1 MKPMTMR
8 WRLLL
13 PGLALLLAAC
23 APMHQ
28 QALTAE
34 HRNQV
39 KEVKVQMV
47 VPQETFIFSAA
58 NPNISAA
65 MGGGLIPALIDSAV
79 QKSRQEQLGA
89 RVRPLLDK
97 LIEVDFR
104 DEARTVLAQ
113 EAGLPFR
120 VSSSEVVVQLPGRKQ
135 HEAMISGLRPGQAY
149 LRIVSFYSLDPEVL
163 LLSVR
168 SQAVMWRQGVQ
179 EKVFGTGAVYQSQV
193 QSTEPEAVRERLRE
207 GVAQTLRLLA
217 LDMAQPAVQGQQG
230 KAEHPYKTDAKSI
243 MLQGDVLANE
253 PARVLMRERSGTMF
267 SLQK

>member
-1 MKPMTMR
+1 MDPIAMR

-13 PGLALLLAAC
+13 PALALLLAAC

-34 HRNQV
+34 HRSQV
-39 KEVKVQMV
+39 KEVKLLLV

-58 NPNISAA
+58 NPNVSAA
-65 MGGGLIPALIDSAV
+65 LGGGLIPALIDSAV
-79 QKSRQEQLGA
+79 QKSRQEELSG
-89 RVRPLLDK
+89 RMRPLLDK
-97 LIEVDFR
+97 LIDVDFR
-104 DEARTVLAQ
+104 EEARAVLAQ
-113 EAGLPFR
+113 GAGLPFR
-120 VSSSEVVVQLPGRKQ
+120 VSSAEVAVQLPGKAQ
-135 HEAMISGLRPGQAY
+135 HEAMVAGLRPGQAY
-149 LRIVSFYSLDPEVL
+149 LRIVSYYSLEPEAM

-179 EKVFGTGAVYQSQV
+179 EKVFGTGAVYQGQV
-193 QSTEPEAVRERLRE
+193 PGVESETVRERLRE

-230 KAEHPYKTDAKSI
+230 KAQHAYKTPAKPI
-243 MLQGDVLANE
+243 MLEGDVLASE
-253 PARVLMRERSGTMF
+253 PSRVLMRERTGTMF